1 MSATDPMVKFLLLKD
16 FHPKSNAADH
26 LDDLSRQLKSLP
38 DLEKVEL
45 EPNGQSTVVAS
56 VPAAN
61 KRQRDYLKALIDKK
75 LSGWRVIEEQSYKL
89 PTTF

>member
-1 MSATDPMVKFLLLKD
+1 LA
-16 FHPKSNAADH
+16 
-26 LDDLSRQLKSLP
+26 DLSRQLKALP

-56 VPAAN
+56 VPARN
-61 KRQRDYLKALIDKK
+61 KAQRDYLKGLMDQK